1 MKISLRA
8 ACAALLA
15 VVTVAPV
22 AQAAV
27 DPDTG
32 VTIRRTPFGIPH
44 ITANTWESLG
54 YGYAWSLAQDNICP
68 LANTYV
74 TVDAE
79 RSRYFGPDARDTVG
93 GNGIRPLNVDSDV
106 FYAKII
112 KQRRVEDLIAQPAPT
127 GPVPEL
133 RQLAR
138 GYTAGYNAA
147 LAKMGGSDGVSDPSC
162 QGAPWVKPIEEIS
175 VWRRFYQLALLASS
189 GVAVEGIAQARPAA
203 NPLAAANEQASTLAG
218 SELKSRLD
226 EVLGGIGSNAV
237 GLGRDA
243 TADGGGLLLGNP
255 HFPWAGTERFYQS
268 QLTIPGKLDV
278 AGGSL
283 LGVPLINIGFT
294 KGLAWSHTVSTAR
307 RFVPYELRLLPDDPY
322 QYYVDGQPR
331 RMVPTTVTIQ
341 AKQADGS
348 LRPVTRT
355 LYDTTYG
362 PMLTSILGLPVFPWT
377 PERAYAMFDANDQF
391 RLLNHFFAVNQLQT
405 VGELDALERRL
416 QGIPW
421 VNTIA
426 VDSTGRAYYADI
438 GSIPNVDEDKRLTC
452 EPPLGVALDQ
462 AARLPVLDGSRSACA
477 PGTAPGAAA
486 PGILPPSR
494 QPSLFRDDY
503 VTNSNDSY
511 WLTNPK
517 APLEGFPR
525 IIGDERTARTTRT
538 RIGLIMTAARSDWT
552 PQALMDMVFN
562 NRQYLGELWRD
573 DLVAMCRT
581 TPSVPAAACDALAA
595 WDLRDDNGSK
605 GAVLFRRFASRAL
618 GVAGGAWVTPFSAT
632 DPVNTPRG
640 LNVAH
645 PQVRQALL
653 DAVADVQNAKI
664 PFAAPLGD
672 WQYVLRNGKRIP
684 IHGGPGGLGVFNA
697 INVGWNPQKGY
708 PEPPHGSSY
717 VQVVA
722 PDGRCPEAYTIL
734 TYSQSVDPTSP
745 WYSDQT
751 ELYSRKEWVRMPFCA
766 ADVAAAQISVER
778 LNPQAGRD

>member
-1 MKISLRA
+1 MRISLRRMLA
-8 ACAALLA
+8 AVLLSIVA
-15 VVTVAPV
+15 APV
-22 AQAAV
+22 AQAAAAG
-27 DPDTG
+27 DRG
-32 VTIRRTPFGIPH
+32 VTIRRTAHGIPH
-44 ITANTWESLG
+44 ITASSWEKLG
-54 YGYAWSLAQDNICP
+54 YGYAWALAHDNICP
-68 LANTYV
+68 LANSYV

-79 RSRYFGPDARDTVG
+79 RSRYFGPDARDQVG
-93 GNGIRPLNVDSDV
+93 GNGLNPSNVDSDV

-112 KQRRVEDLIAQPAPT
+112 KQRRVEDLIAQPLPT
-127 GPVPEL
+127 GPAPEL
-133 RQLAR
+133 KQLAR

-147 LAKMGGSDGVSDPSC
+147 LADMGGAAGITDPKC
-162 QGAPWVKPIEEIS
+162 KDAAWVKPIEQIT

-189 GVAVEGIAQARPAA
+189 GVAIDGIAQAKPAIDLLGA
-203 NPLAAANEQASTLAG
+203 VTGQAGALAG
-218 SELKSRLD
+218 SELKSRLE

-237 GLGRDA
+237 GLGKDA

-255 HFPWAGTERFYQS
+255 HFPWSGTERFYES
-268 QLTIPGKLDV
+268 HLTIPGELDV

-307 RFVPYELRLLPDDPY
+307 RFVPYELKLLPNDPH

-331 RMVPTTVTIQ
+331 RMIPTTVTIQ

-348 LRPVTRT
+348 LAPVTRT

-362 PMLTSILGLPVFPWT
+362 PILTSILGLPVFPWT

-391 RLLNHFFAVNQLQT
+391 RLLNHFFEVNQLQT
-405 VGELDALERRL
+405 VGELDALERRV

-426 VDSTGRAYYADI
+426 VDAGGRAYYADI

-452 EPPLGVALDQ
+452 EPPLGVVLDQ
-462 AARLPVLDGSRSACA
+462 VARLPVLDGSRSACA
-477 PGTAPGAAA
+477 PGVAAGAAA

-511 WLTNPK
+511 WLTNPQ

-525 IIGDERTARTTRT
+525 IIGDERTARATRT
-538 RIGLIMTAARSDWT
+538 RIGLIMTAERSDWT
-552 PQALMDMVFN
+552 PQRLMDMVFS

-573 DLVAMCRT
+573 DLVGMCRT
-581 TPSVPAAACDALAA
+581 TPNVPPAACDALAA
-595 WDLRDDNGSK
+595 WDQRDDNSSK
-605 GAVLFRRFASRAL
+605 GAVLFRRFATRAL
-618 GVAGGAWVTPFSAT
+618 GVIGGPWVIPFSAS

-640 LNVAH
+640 LNVLH
-645 PQVRQALL
+645 PQVRQALQ
-653 DAVADVQNAKI
+653 DAVSDVQNAKI
-664 PFAAPLGD
+664 PFDAPLGD
-672 WQYVLRNGKRIP
+672 WQYVLRNEKRIP

-722 PDGRCPEAYTIL
+722 PGGECPDAHTIL

-751 ELYSRKEWVRMPFCA
+751 ELYSRKEWVKLPFCA
-766 ADVAAAQISVER
+766 ADVAAATISRER
-778 LNPQAGRD
+778 LKPGTRGG